1 MTELEWERFA
11 ASAKEQHKEYD
22 RRLRAV
28 EEQQKNITEL
38 VQSVSAIAQKQN
50 DMDSDIKEMKGDIK
64 NITLKPAKRWESIV
78 EKAILAAVGVLVAY
92 IALKIGLA

>member
-1 MTELEWERFA
+1 MNELEWERFA
-11 ASAKEQHKEYD
+11 ATAREQHKDYD

-28 EEQQKNITEL
+28 EDQQKNITEL
-38 VQSVSAIAQKQN
+38 VQSVSAIAQKQS
-50 DMDSDIKEMKGDIK
+50 DMDTDLKEIKSDVK

-92 IALKIGLA
+92 VAVKIGMA

>member
-1 MTELEWERFA
+1 MNELEWERFA
-11 ASAKEQHKEYD
+11 AAAREQHKDYD

-28 EEQQKNITEL
+28 EDQQKNITEL
-38 VQSVSAIAQKQN
+38 VQSVSAIAQKQS
-50 DMDSDIKEMKGDIK
+50 DMDTDLKEIKSDVK

-92 IALKIGLA
+92 VAVKIGMA